1 MQISPINKIG
11 HTINKQVGKVF
22 EYTTKWK
29 WVTRNLEEGFKEPAK
44 FGAKMFVTSIITKD
58 VIGCIFYTYQSLNN
72 KKIPEEK
79 RKFVAALDLM
89 NGIIMV
95 GGQFLIGMVI
105 DAQLTPKLLSK
116 YTGIL
121 KNKATGAEDY
131 VNSKSPLASDNILE
145 VTKRV
150 LKEQAEN
157 VKTQF
162 GVDLSKF
169 NKNQLKSLEE
179 SIGEQIIGR
188 IGKGST
194 KFKAFETGFG
204 ILVAAIATT
213 ALTKRTLAPLLSTPL
228 AGWFKENYMDKK
240 KTKPQHDRVYYE
252 WSSLGPKY
260 NNKIDTTSFSKVSSK

>member
-11 HTINKQVGKVF
+11 HNIDKQVGKVF

-29 WVTRNLEEGFKEPAK
+29 WMTRNLEEGFKEPAK
-44 FGAKMFVTSIITKD
+44 FGAKMFVISIITKD

-95 GGQFLIGMVI
+95 GGQFLIGKVI
-105 DAQLTPKLLSK
+105 EASLTPWLLSK
-116 YTGIL
+116 YTGLL
-121 KNKATGAEDY
+121 KNKVTGAEDY
-131 VNSKSPLASDNILE
+131 VNSEKPLASDNIIE
-145 VTKRV
+145 VTKKV
-150 LKEQAEN
+150 LLEKAGEI
-157 VKTQF
+157 KTKY
-162 GVDLSKF
+162 GVDVSKLTPQEA
-169 NKNQLKSLEE
+169 N

-188 IGKGST
+188 IGKGSK
-194 KFKAFETGFG
+194 KFSAFETGFG
-204 ILVAAIATT
+204 IFITAIATT